1 MEASLIGGWGF
12 AAALALMIMRVPI
25 AYVLVGV
32 ASVCSLIAY
41 AWRPGGEFMFERGLR
56 PAMAL
61 IESNAFDFIHSYSLS
76 MIPLFIAAGH
86 IAYHSR
92 ITTDIYEAVRV
103 WLAKMPGGLAIASL
117 FGCGGFSAITGSS
130 LACASSMGRICVPEM
145 LRFGYDK
152 QLATSTVA
160 MGGTLGSLIPPSVL
174 FILYGMFTEQSVNK
188 LFLAGVLPGILT
200 IVGFIVV
207 VMIWAMLKPD
217 HAPAPKDLNFTNRDR
232 LKAAIKGWPALTLM
246 VIIIGG
252 IYGGFFTATE
262 AAAVCLL
269 FAIGFG
275 VLSRRLTWADFL
287 SSMKETA
294 FQSAALFFI
303 AIGAKIFV
311 SFVSLTG
318 VTGAFVGFV
327 DSLGLEPWMVLFFI
341 VMLYIV
347 LGMFLDSIGTM
358 LLTLPFVIPLVEGMG
373 MDLIWFGV
381 VVVKLLE
388 IGLVTPPLGMNVF
401 VINSVVGKEIKVHTI
416 FFGVMKFLVADLI
429 VLGLIVAFPII
440 SLLIPNSMG

>member
-1 MEASLIGGWGF
+1 METSVIGVWGF
-12 AAALALMIMRVPI
+12 AAALFLMLLRVPI
-25 AYVLVGV
+25 AFVLVGV
-32 ASVCSLIAY
+32 ASICSLIAY
-41 AWRPGGEFMFERGLR
+41 AWRPGSEFIFERGLR
-56 PAMAL
+56 PALAL

-103 WLAKMPGGLAIASL
+103 WLAKLPGGLAIASL

-145 LRFGYDK
+145 LRFGYNK

-188 LFLAGVLPGILT
+188 LFLAGLLPGILT
-200 IVGFIVV
+200 ATGFIVV
-207 VMIWAMLKPD
+207 VVIWAMLKPG
-217 HAPAPKDLNFTNRDR
+217 HAPKPDDLNFTNRDR
-232 LKAAIKGWPALTLM
+232 LKAAVKGWPALALM
-246 VIIIGG
+246 SIIIGG

-262 AAAVCLL
+262 AAAVCLV
-269 FAIGFG
+269 FALGFG

-287 SSMKETA
+287 NSMKETA
-294 FQSAALFFI
+294 FQSASLFFI

-318 VTGAFVGFV
+318 VTGTFVGFV
-327 DSLGLEPWMVLFFI
+327 DSLGLETWMILLFI
-341 VMLYIV
+341 VLLYIV

-401 VINSVVGKEIKVHTI
+401 VINSVVGREIKVHTI

-429 VLGLIVAFPII
+429 VLGLVVAFPII
-440 SLLIPNSMG
+440 SLLVPNSMG

>member
-1 MEASLIGGWGF
+1 MEASVIGGWGF
-12 AAALALMIMRVPI
+12 AAALCLMIMRVPI

-41 AWRPGGEFMFERGLR
+41 AWRPGGEFMLERGMR

-145 LRFGYDK
+145 LRFGYNK

-200 IVGFIVV
+200 ITGFIVV
-207 VMIWAMLKPD
+207 VVIWAMLRPGD
-217 HAPAPKDLNFTNRDR
+217 APAPKDLNFTSRDR
-232 LKAAIKGWPALTLM
+232 LKAVIKGWPALMLM
-246 VIIIGG
+246 TIIIGG

-262 AAAVCLL
+262 AAAICLV
-269 FAIGFG
+269 FALTFG
-275 VLSRRLTWADFL
+275 VLSRRLTWSDFL

-294 FQSAALFFI
+294 FQSASLFFI

-327 DSLGLEPWMVLFFI
+327 ASLGLENWMVLFFI
-341 VMLYIV
+341 VLLYVV

-401 VINSVVGKEIKVHTI
+401 VINSVVTKEIKVHTI

-429 VLGLIVAFPII
+429 VLGLLVSFPII

>member
-1 MEASLIGGWGF
+1 MEPTTIGAYGF
-12 AAALALMIMRVPI
+12 IVALVMMFLRVPI
-25 AYVLVGV
+25 AFVLVSV
-32 ASVCSLIAY
+32 ASVCSLITY
-41 AWRPGGEFMFERGLR
+41 AWRPGRDFDLERGIR
-56 PAMAL
+56 PALSL
-61 IESNAFDFIHSYSLS
+61 IETNAFDFIHSYSLS

-86 IAYHSR
+86 IAYHTR
-92 ITTDIYEAVRV
+92 ITTDIYAAVRV
-103 WLAKMPGGLAIASL
+103 WLARMPGGLAIASL

-145 LRFGYDK
+145 LRFGYGK

-188 LFLAGVLPGILT
+188 LFMAGILPGILT
-200 IVGFIVV
+200 MLGFILVV
-207 VMIWAMLKPD
+207 VVWSLVKPSD
-217 HAPAPKDLNFTNRDR
+217 APVPDELRYTFKDKF
-232 LKAAIKGWPALTLM
+232 KAGIKGWPALALM
-246 VIIIGG
+246 TIIIGG
-252 IYGGFFTATE
+252 IYGGIFTATE
-262 AAAVCLL
+262 AAAVSLA
-269 FAIGFG
+269 FVIVFG
-275 VLSRRLTWADFL
+275 AVSRRLKWSDFL

-294 FQSAALFFI
+294 YQTASLFFI

-318 VTGAFVGFV
+318 VTGAFVAFV
-327 DSLGLEPWMVLFFI
+327 AGLGLETWMVLLFI
-341 VMLYIV
+341 VLLYV
-347 LGMFLDSIGTM
+347 GLGMFLDSIGTM

-373 MDLIWFGV
+373 LDLIWFGV

-401 VINSVVGKEIKVHTI
+401 VINSVVTSEIKVHTI
-416 FFGVMKFLVADLI
+416 FFGVLKFLVADFV

-440 SLLIPNSMG
+440 SLLIPNAMS

>member
-1 MEASLIGGWGF
+1 MEPSVIGSWGF
-12 AAALALMIMRVPI
+12 GAALVLMIMRVPI

-32 ASVCSLIAY
+32 ASVCSLLAY
-41 AWRPGGEFMFERGLR
+41 AWRPDGEFLFERGLR

-86 IAYHSR
+86 IAYHAR

-174 FILYGMFTEQSVNK
+174 FILYAMFTEQSVNK

-200 IVGFIVV
+200 IVGFILV
-207 VMIWAMLKPD
+207 VMIWAMLKPH

-232 LKAAIKGWPALTLM
+232 LKAAIKGWPALMLM

-252 IYGGFFTATE
+252 IYGGIFTATE

-275 VLSRRLTWADFL
+275 VLSRRLSWNDFL
-287 SSMKETA
+287 NSMKETA
-294 FQSAALFFI
+294 FQSASLFFI
-303 AIGAKIFV
+303 AVGAKIFV

-327 DSLGLEPWMVLFFI
+327 EGLGLDTWMVLLFI
-341 VMLYIV
+341 VLLYIV

-373 MDLIWFGV
+373 LDLIWFGV

-401 VINSVVGKEIKVHTI
+401 VINSVVGREIKVHTI

>member
-1 MEASLIGGWGF
+1 MEPTVIGAWGF
-12 AAALALMIMRVPI
+12 GTALFLLFLRVPI
-25 AYVLVGV
+25 AFVLVGV
-32 ASVCSLIAY
+32 ASICSLITY
-41 AWRPGGEFMFERGLR
+41 AWRPGSDFILERGLR
-56 PAMAL
+56 PALAL

-86 IAYHSR
+86 IAYHTR

-103 WLAKMPGGLAIASL
+103 WLAKMPGGLAVASL

-145 LRFGYDK
+145 LRYGYNK

-200 IVGFIVV
+200 IAGFIFV
-207 VMIWAMLKPD
+207 VMLWAILKPH
-217 HAPAPKDLNFTNRDR
+217 HAPAPKDIVITNRDR
-232 LKAAIKGWPALTLM
+232 FNAAVKGWPALMLM
-246 VIIIGG
+246 FIIIGG
-252 IYGGFFTATE
+252 IYGGVFTATE
-262 AAAVCLL
+262 AAAVCFI
-269 FAIGFG
+269 FAVGFG
-275 VLSRRLTWADFL
+275 VLSRRLSWADFL
-287 SSMKETA
+287 GSMKETT
-294 FQSAALFFI
+294 FQTASLFFI
-303 AIGAKIFV
+303 AAGAKIFV

-327 DSLGLEPWMVLFFI
+327 DGLGLETWQVLFCI
-341 VMLYIV
+341 VLLYII

-358 LLTLPFVIPLVEGMG
+358 LLTLPFVIPVVEGMG

-401 VINSVVGKEIKVHTI
+401 VINSVVGKDIKAHTI
-416 FFGVMKFLVADLI
+416 FSGVMKFLTVDMI
-429 VLGLIVAFPII
+429 VLALIVAFPII